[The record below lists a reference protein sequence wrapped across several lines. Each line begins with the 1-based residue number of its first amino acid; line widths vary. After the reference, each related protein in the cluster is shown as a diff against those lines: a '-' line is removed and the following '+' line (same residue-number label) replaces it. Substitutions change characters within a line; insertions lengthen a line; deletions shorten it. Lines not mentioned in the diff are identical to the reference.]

1 VRFHLDLRCEV
12 GDGSHVEMAASILCL
27 IASRQSDTDATVAG
41 GLCVSAGSVPHQG
54 SATPD
59 LTLSDDANEILHELA
74 AGLERIFLYVHQYS
88 GDISTE
94 QLPIV
99 AKERRKINDFGAQS
113 SFRRDS
119 LIELTTR

>member
-1 VRFHLDLRCEV
+1 
-12 GDGSHVEMAASILCL
+12 
-27 IASRQSDTDATVAG
+27 
-41 GLCVSAGSVPHQG
+41 VPHQG